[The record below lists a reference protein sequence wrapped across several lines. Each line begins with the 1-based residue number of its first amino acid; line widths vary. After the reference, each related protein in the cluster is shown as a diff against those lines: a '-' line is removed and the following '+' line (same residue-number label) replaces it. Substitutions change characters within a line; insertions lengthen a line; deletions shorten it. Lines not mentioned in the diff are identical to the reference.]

1 MSEAHLPGGRMEDKS
16 LGELVA
22 LASSNVSSLIRA
34 EMDLAKLELKD
45 DAKKAALGS
54 VMFTIAGL
62 CAGIIVILLSIAAAY
77 GLVALGVWH
86 WAAFL
91 IVAGVYLLLAAALV
105 GIGYLRI
112 RKIDGAKQTRAQLR
126 ADFDMIRHRGDGED
140 AGGSV
145 EAGADA
151 RALTD

>member
-1 MSEAHLPGGRMEDKS
+1 MSEARLPGDRMEDKS

-22 LASSNVSSLIRA
+22 MASSNVSSLIRA

-54 VMFTIAGL
+54 VMFTIAGV

-77 GLVALGVWH
+77 GLVALGIWH

-91 IVAGVYLLLAAALV
+91 IVAGFYLVLAGALV

-112 RKIDGAKQTRAQLR
+112 RKIDGAKRTRAQLR
-126 ADFDMIRHRGDGED
+126 ADFEMIRHRGDGD
-140 AGGSV
+140 DTGRAV
-145 EAGADA
+145 DPGADT
-151 RALTD
+151 RALAD